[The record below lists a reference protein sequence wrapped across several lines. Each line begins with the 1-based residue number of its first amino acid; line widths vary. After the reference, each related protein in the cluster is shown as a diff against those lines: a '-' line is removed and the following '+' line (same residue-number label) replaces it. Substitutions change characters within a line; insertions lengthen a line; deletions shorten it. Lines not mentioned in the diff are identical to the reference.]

1 MYFYKTN
8 RLIYKTKTKI
18 KPMIKTICI
27 CIVMTFSFFGKSQS
41 DVAVSITINSKEE
54 AKKKKKIFHEV
65 GIGTSIITQFLKTD
79 EEAINQNPYFLTYKL
94 VLKNFALRLGF
105 GGKLDESESFING
118 TSDKLTLKK
127 SNFDWR
133 AGLEYR
139 VPIGKKWLGTF
150 GADFVAK
157 NTFDERISNSGF
169 DRVVMIDNEVGAGG
183 GVAIGVQYSLTPKLM
198 LGTEAAF
205 YYLKIKR
212 TQETTFETLPQ
223 FNTDPEINNNRITQ
237 NLLPSSIYLIFHF

>member
-1 MYFYKTN
+1 M
-8 RLIYKTKTKI
+8 L
-18 KPMIKTICI
+18 KTICI

-41 DVAVSITINSKEE
+41 DVAVNITINSEE
-54 AKKKKKIFHEV
+54 QTKKSRQIFNEI

-79 EEAINQNPYFLTYKL
+79 EDGIDQNPYFLTYKF
-94 VLKNFALRLGF
+94 VFNDFALRAGL
-105 GGKLDESESFING
+105 GGKLDESESFIDG
-118 TSDKLTLKK
+118 TSDKLILKE

-133 AGLEYR
+133 VGLEYR

-150 GADFVAK
+150 GADFIAK

-169 DRVVMIDNEVGAGG
+169 DKVVMVDNEIGTGG

-205 YYLKIKR
+205 YYLNIER
-212 TQETTFETLPQ
+212 SQETTFETLPQ
-223 FNTDPEINNNRITQ
+223 FNTDPEINVNRITQ
-237 NLLPSSIYLIFHF
+237 SLLPSSIYLIFHF